1 MCDAKKYLTFVRD
14 EHCCNRDMTPRLI
27 KSSETQRSGAISGL
41 PRFAFDNVDDGLEEG
56 EREVGVTGSRVQKE
70 EQRALVDVT
79 DLEQK

>member
-1 MCDAKKYLTFVRD
+1 MANKKLRD
-14 EHCCNRDMTPRLI
+14 PENLSGKWFMIPWLI
-27 KSSETQRSGAISGL
+27 RSSMTQRTWVVSGL

-79 DLEQK
+79 DLEQKK